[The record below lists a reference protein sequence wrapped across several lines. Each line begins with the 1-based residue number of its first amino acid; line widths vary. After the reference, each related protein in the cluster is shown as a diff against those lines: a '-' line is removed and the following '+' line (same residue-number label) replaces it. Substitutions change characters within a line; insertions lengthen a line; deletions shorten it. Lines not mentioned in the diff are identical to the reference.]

1 PTSIAAGSGSVGGGA
16 GGFGERGGLGFD
28 GIEVAT
34 FLCYYLHQYTDRS
47 TVGHCNGARGA
58 PAEAKSACKIN
69 VCCLV
74 TVCKLAPLPTVFSAR
89 SFRRGAARTL
99 RPFRPRWRCGVARLR
114 RGARS
119 GAD

>member
-1 PTSIAAGSGSVGGGA
+1 TSIAAGSGSVGGGA
-16 GGFGERGGLGFD
+16 GGFWERGGLGFG
-28 GIEVAT
+28 GIEGGT
-34 FLCYYLHQYTDRS
+34 FFCYYLHQNKDRS
-47 TVGHCNGARGA
+47 PLRHCNCARGA
-58 PAEAKSACKIN
+58 PAEAKSAGKNN
-69 VCCLV
+69 VVCFV
-74 TVCKLAPLPTVFSAR
+74 TVCKLTPLPTVFSAR